1 MTPYLSTDAAVA
13 GELFAEAPPVITGAA
28 AEGIIHALELDPQRA
43 TPRVPAWIKD
53 PDTIRSI
60 LLGHIDVPDD
70 FMGGA
75 R

>member
-1 MTPYLSTDAAVA
+1 MTPFLSTNTAVA
-13 GELFAEAPPVITGAA
+13 GAQLADAPPVITGAA
-28 AEGIIHALELDPQRA
+28 ADAIVHALDLDPQRV
-43 TPRVPAWIKD
+43 TPRVPAWITD